1 LSSARRHQVL
11 WTATA
16 LELLE
21 AFSDRRIQQQLLD
34 TSKRLETDPEKQ
46 GKPLRAELL
55 GFRSL
60 RSVGQRHRL
69 IYSIDSDARTVHVV
83 AAGLRREGAR
93 DDIYALAQRLVRIG
107 LAPKPRSRATRP
119 ERSPLRKKK

>member
-1 LSSARRHQVL
+1 MSSARRHQVL
-11 WTATA
+11 WTAAA
-16 LELLE
+16 LKLLE
-21 AFSDRRIQQQLLD
+21 VVSDRRIQQQLFD

-60 RSVGQRHRL
+60 RSVGQRYRL

-93 DDIYALAQRLVRIG
+93 DDIYVLAQRLVRLG
-107 LAPKPRSRATRP
+107 LAPKRRSRATRAK
-119 ERSPLRKKK
+119 RKK